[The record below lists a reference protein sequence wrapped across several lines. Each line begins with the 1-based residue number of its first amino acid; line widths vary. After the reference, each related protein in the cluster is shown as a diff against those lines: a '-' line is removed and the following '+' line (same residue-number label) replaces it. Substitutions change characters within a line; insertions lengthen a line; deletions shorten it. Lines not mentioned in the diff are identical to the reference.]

1 MIIFPAID
9 ISSGRAVRLLHGDF
23 EKKTV
28 YGSPAETAKKF
39 AEAGAR
45 HLHVVDLDGARDG
58 GTPNFAL
65 ISEIIK
71 STPLSVEVG
80 GGIRTESEL
89 EKYIAAGA
97 ERVIIGTAAI
107 ENREFLK
114 NAVGQHGDKIAVGAD
129 FRDGKIATRGWLFDT
144 DTTLEDFLYDMESLG
159 VGTAIVTDI
168 SRDGALSGVS
178 AELYSELTQKLHIKI
193 IASGGV
199 SSLENVILL
208 KKAGVFGAIV
218 GRALYTGAV
227 DLASALRA
235 AEEH

>member
-1 MIIFPAID
+1 
-9 ISSGRAVRLLHGDF
+9 
-23 EKKTV
+23 
-28 YGSPAETAKKF
+28 
-39 AEAGAR
+39 
-45 HLHVVDLDGARDG
+45 
-58 GTPNFAL
+58 
-65 ISEIIK
+65 
-71 STPLSVEVG
+71 
-80 GGIRTESEL
+80 
-89 EKYIAAGA
+89 
-97 ERVIIGTAAI
+97 IIGTAAI

-144 DTTLEDFLYDMESLG
+144 DTTLEDFLSDMESLG
-159 VGTAIVTDI
+159 VKTAIVTDI
-168 SRDGALSGVS
+168 SRDGALSGAS